1 MKTALLLSHSRD
13 FFNIDRVTA
22 ELQAAKVKVVRL
34 NTDFFPENIK
44 ISEQVNHSGYSVIV
58 QTGGANFDS
67 KEIDVVWYRKI
78 WKPIINSQMEEKY
91 LTASINESLSMRNS
105 LFRSMQHL
113 PWLDPLPIVKAASD
127 KFYQLRS
134 AQAVGL
140 CIPKTI
146 ISNDAK
152 AVRSF
157 YSSLKSGMICKLHTS
172 LSFSM
177 KATAFS
183 FYTTLIEKEDL
194 DDLEMLS
201 VCPMIFQERIPKAY
215 ELRIAYIDQQ
225 CFAGKIIGADALDWR
240 PSQSENFSW
249 ESYQIP
255 EKIQG
260 QIIRLMQKLG
270 LSFGAID
277 MIVQPDG
284 TYVFLEVNPVG
295 EWGMLEKEL
304 ELPISKAIAKGL
316 IKRLS

>member
-1 MKTALLLSHSRD
+1 MKTALLLSHSQD
-13 FFNIDRVTA
+13 FFNIDRVTTA
-22 ELQAAKVKVVRL
+22 LQAAKVKVIRL
-34 NTDFFPENIK
+34 NTDLFPERIK
-44 ISEQVNHSGYSVIV
+44 ITEQVNHSGSSVMI
-58 QTGGANFDS
+58 QTEKASFDT

-91 LTASINESLSMRNS
+91 LTASINESLSMRTS
-105 LFRSMQHL
+105 LFQSIQHL
-113 PWLDPLPIVKAASD
+113 PWLDPIPLVKRASD

-146 ISNDAK
+146 VSNDAK

-157 YSSLKSGMICKLHTS
+157 YSSLKSRMICKLHTS
-172 LSFSM
+172 LSFGM
-177 KATAFS
+177 KASPFS
-183 FYTTLIEKEDL
+183 FYTTQIEEEDL
-194 DDLEMLS
+194 DDLDMLS
-201 VCPMIFQERIPKAY
+201 FCPMIFQERVPKAY

-225 CFAGKIIGADALDWR
+225 CFAGKIMGADALDWR
-240 PSQSENFSW
+240 PSESDNFSW
-249 ESYQIP
+249 GSYKIP
-255 EKIQG
+255 QNLQAQLIV
-260 QIIRLMQKLG
+260 LMQKLG

-284 TYVFLEVNPVG
+284 SYVFLEVNPVG

-304 ELPISKAIAKGL
+304 DLPISRAIANGI

>member
-1 MKTALLLSHSRD
+1 MKTALFLSHSQD
-13 FFNIDRVTA
+13 FYTIDRVTA
-22 ELQAAKVKVVRL
+22 ALQAAKIKVVRL
-34 NTDFFPENIK
+34 NTDLFPERIK
-44 ISEQVNHSGYSVIV
+44 ISERVNHSGYSVTV
-58 QTGGANFDS
+58 QTEEASFDT

-78 WKPIINSQMEEKY
+78 WKPIIHTPMEEKY
-91 LTASINESLSMRNS
+91 LTASINESLSMRTS

-113 PWLDPLPIVKAASD
+113 PWLDPIPMVKEASD
-127 KFYQLRS
+127 KFNQLRT
-134 AQAVGL
+134 AQVTGL

-146 ISNDAK
+146 ISNDAE
-152 AVRSF
+152 AVRLF
-157 YSSLKSGMICKLHTS
+157 YLSLKRGMICKLHTS
-172 LSFSM
+172 LSFGM
-177 KATAFS
+177 KASPFS
-183 FYTTLIEKEDL
+183 FYTTQIEEEDL
-194 DDLEMLS
+194 DDLDMLS

-215 ELRIAYIDQQ
+215 ELRIAYVDQQ
-225 CFAGKIIGADALDWR
+225 CFAGKIVGADALDWR
-240 PSQSENFSW
+240 PSKSETFSW
-249 ESYQIP
+249 EPYQVP
-255 EKIQG
+255 EKIQD